1 MVTPVVVHAYCGIH
15 SAKQKQEQ
23 LLTHTT
29 TWMNCQGIMVKLLKP
44 ISKDHTLY
52 ISLFQGSIE
61 NGEQMR
67 NEKSIG
73 MEHK

>member
-1 MVTPVVVHAYCGIH
+1 MVTPVVVHPDCGIH
-15 SAKQKQEQ
+15 SAKQKQKQ
-23 LLTHTT
+23 LLMHTA

-44 ISKDHTLY
+44 ISKDHMLY